1 MALVIVDVPL
11 EPSATETEVG
21 EAEMVKLAGTATI
34 KLKVEEFV
42 MPLPDPVTVMVYVPT
57 AVVEEA
63 FKVSV
68 ELPEPGAGIV
78 MGLKDAVTPVG
89 MPLADNVIAASNPPV
104 RIGATVV
111 VPLPPCCTVTEPGE
125 ILMLKFAAGP
135 AVLDRTLSRPTPL
148 GLPSPSPSRSPLRPD
163 RRCSRSCSS

>member
-1 MALVIVDVPL
+1 
-11 EPSATETEVG
+11 
-21 EAEMVKLAGTATI
+21 
-34 KLKVEEFV
+34 

-68 ELPEPGAGIV
+68 ELPEPGGIV

-89 MPLADNVIAASNPPV
+89 MPLADNVIARSTRP
-104 RIGATVV
+104 RDV
-111 VPLPPCCTVTEPGE
+111 VPLPPCCTVRPGE

-135 AVLDRTLSRPTPL
+135 AVLDRTLSRPTPIH
-148 GLPSPSPSRSPLRPD
+148 PSPSRSRLRPD
-163 RRCSRSCSS
+163 RRCSRS